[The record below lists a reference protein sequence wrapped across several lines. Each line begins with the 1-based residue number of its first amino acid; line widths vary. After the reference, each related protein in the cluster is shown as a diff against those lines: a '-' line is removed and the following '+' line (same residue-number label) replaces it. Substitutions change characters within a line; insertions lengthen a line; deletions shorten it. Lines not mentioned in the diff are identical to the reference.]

1 LASPFARADA
11 SNGTGA
17 EAKEDIAMTVHDILQ
32 TKGAQVVSVAPGDT
46 VGNVARVLNDRRIGA
61 VLVRED
67 GKVVG
72 VFSERDVVRGLA
84 RYGAQALDRLV
95 SDLMTHDVVTC
106 KPNDTVHDVMERM
119 TARRIRHLPVLENGQ
134 LKGIVS
140 IGDLVK
146 ARIEEAEREAQDLR
160 EYIKAG

>member
-1 LASPFARADA
+1 
-11 SNGTGA
+11 
-17 EAKEDIAMTVHDILQ
+17 MTVHDILQ
-32 TKGAQVVSVAPGDT
+32 TKGAQVVSVSPGDT

-61 VLVRED
+61 VLVRDE

-84 RYGAQALDRLV
+84 RYGAQTLDRPV